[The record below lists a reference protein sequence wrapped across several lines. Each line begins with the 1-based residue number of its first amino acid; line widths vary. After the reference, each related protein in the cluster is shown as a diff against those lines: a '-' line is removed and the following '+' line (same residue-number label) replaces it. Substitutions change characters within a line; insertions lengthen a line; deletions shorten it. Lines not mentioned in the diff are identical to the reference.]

1 MEQPEKEH
9 QNQANF
15 DLSFMSW
22 ALDRIAQEHENNMK
36 AAEELGYDA
45 VFTLKERT
53 PNSPKTK
60 KNDV

>member
-1 MEQPEKEH
+1 
-9 QNQANF
+9 
-15 DLSFMSW
+15 MSW

-45 VFTLKERT
+45 VFTLKERA

>member
-1 MEQPEKEH
+1 MHPSETSMEYR
-9 QNQANF
+9 ARF

-22 ALDRIAQEHENNMK
+22 ALDRIAEEHEKNMK

-45 VFTLKERT
+45 VFSLKERA

-60 KNDV
+60 KNNV